1 MDKISPGTTTES
13 PEETPVVNGEATEI
27 SKDSLPDDEFE
38 TVEVPSEVT
47 IETVSDPP
55 VLAELSEEKTDG
67 KEDPIDGEAAHAIH
81 QHVEP
86 VVVEVKVNDDHKGI
100 EVAEL
105 NELEK
110 QNESIAEQPTHDQS
124 NVSEQEHADVIVPLL
139 PSSPTLS
146 LVKSKMKD
154 SWEDLSDDKLVDYGS
169 YLVLDPSANDEM
181 VILRRS
187 RSLDSLTSVGS
198 GRSLS
203 RYGSYEF
210 VTNFEIKIAEKAETA
225 KQEKK

>member
-1 MDKISPGTTTES
+1 MDKISPGTTAES
-13 PEETPVVNGEATEI
+13 PEETPVVTVEAIEVP
-27 SKDSLPDDEFE
+27 KDDLPDDDFE
-38 TVEVPSEVT
+38 TVEVPLEVAAGA
-47 IETVSDPP
+47 VSDPP
-55 VLAELSEEKTDG
+55 VHEEPKEEK
-67 KEDPIDGEAAHAIH
+67 EVAIEAEAVHAVH
-81 QHVEP
+81 EHVEP
-86 VVVEVKVNDDHKGI
+86 VIVEIKVKDDYKEI

-110 QNESIAEQPTHDQS
+110 QNEPVVERETHGQS
-124 NVSEQEHADVIVPLL
+124 TVSEQEHADVIVPLR
-139 PSSPTLS
+139 PSSPTVS

-187 RSLDSLTSVGS
+187 RSLDSLSSIGS

-225 KQEKK
+225 KLEKK

>member
-1 MDKISPGTTTES
+1 MDKISPSATVES
-13 PEETPVVNGEATEI
+13 PEETPVVTVEATEVP
-27 SKDSLPDDEFE
+27 KDDLPDDEFE
-38 TVEVPSEVT
+38 TVEVPLEVT
-47 IETVSDPP
+47 IGAVSDPP
-55 VLAELSEEKTDG
+55 VQGELKEEKEDG
-67 KEDPIDGEAAHAIH
+67 KEAAIDAEAAHAVH
-81 QHVEP
+81 EHVEP
-86 VVVEVKVNDDHKGI
+86 VIVEIKVKDDHKEI

-110 QNESIAEQPTHDQS
+110 PNESVAEHATIDQS
-124 NVSEQEHADVIVPLL
+124 NVSEQEHADVIVPLR

-187 RSLDSLTSVGS
+187 RSLDSLSSIGS

-225 KQEKK
+225 KLEKK